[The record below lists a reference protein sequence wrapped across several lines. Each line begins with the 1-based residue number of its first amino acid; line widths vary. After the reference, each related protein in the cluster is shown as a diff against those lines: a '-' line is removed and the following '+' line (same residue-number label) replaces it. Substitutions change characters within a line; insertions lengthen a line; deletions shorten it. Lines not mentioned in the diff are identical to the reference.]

1 MWTFRYLLRV
11 FLKREASGLE
21 HDRTRADPA
30 HPDLLARAEVVLV
43 PTGTVRTRNPDQPAV
58 SKQDVVDRDIALSDI
73 VGGRTLGHRGRRL
86 RILVQVHFLRA
97 DRHPHGRLLLSGYTM
112 RNLD

>member
-58 SKQDVVDRDIALSDI
+58 GEQDVVDRDIAEIGDVLDLSLGDV
-73 VGGRTLGHRGRRL
+73 VGGRTFGHCRR
-86 RILVQVHFLRA
+86 RVGILVQGH
-97 DRHPHGRLLLSGYTM
+97 
-112 RNLD
+112 